1 MNDFVTLGQY
11 EVAYEQALKALDPV
25 QWAYVSGGSAGE
37 LSLRRNRA
45 ALDKLAIEQH
55 VLHDISHIDLST
67 TFLGLTLPMPV
78 TVCPMGGLPNMWRN
92 GNVEMARGATAAGGL
107 AVMNSGGPLK
117 EQIDV
122 ANGPLMFQLY
132 NTGDKDFI
140 ARRVDEVQSLPYKAI
155 VLTVDTAVPSR
166 RDFHM
171 EAQWASRRGQPVP
184 EGANLGTDH
193 AWAATMTWDYIT
205 WLRQQIKIPFGVKG
219 IMTAA
224 DAKAAVGCGVDI
236 VWVSNHG
243 GRQLDSGRATIDA
256 LEKVADAVRGRAEIV
271 VDGGFRRGTDV
282 IKGLCL
288 GANLVAMG
296 RTFIWG
302 LATGGAEGVTN
313 IVKLVQ
319 RELLVDMALCGQ
331 TSIKG
336 LKRDL
341 VDWVNY

>member
-1 MNDFVTLGQY
+1 VEDFVTLGQM
-11 EVAYEQALKALDPV
+11 EVAYERALKALDPV
-25 QWAYVSGGSAGE
+25 QWAYVSGGSEAE

-45 ALDKLAIEQH
+45 ALEKLAIEQH
-55 VLHDISHIDLST
+55 VLHDIRNIDLST
-67 TFLGLTLPMPV
+67 TFLGMTLPMPV
-78 TVCPMGGLPNMWRN
+78 TVCPMGGLPSMWPN
-92 GNVEMARGATAAGGL
+92 GNVEMARGATAEGGL

-117 EQIDV
+117 EQLDA
-122 ANGPLMFQLY
+122 ANGPLIFQLY

-140 ARRVDEVQSLPYKAI
+140 ARRVDEVQSLRYKAI

-171 EAQWASRRGQPVP
+171 EAQWSARRGLPVP

-193 AWAATMTWDYIT
+193 SWAASMNWDYVK
-205 WLRQQIKIPFGVKG
+205 WLRQQVKIPLGLKG

-224 DAKAAVGCGVDI
+224 DAKMAVECGVDI

-256 LEKVADAVRGRAEIV
+256 LEKVVAAVGGRAEIV

-282 IKGLCL
+282 IKGLCM

-296 RTFIWG
+296 RTFAWG
-302 LATGGAEGVTN
+302 LASGGADGARKVAQLL
-313 IVKLVQ
+313 K

-331 TSIKG
+331 TSVKG
-336 LKRDL
+336 LKREL
-341 VDWVNY
+341 IDWVNY